1 MDSSMISKIQKAKR
15 YAEEPERV
23 TFEEFK
29 ATFKGDHDTY
39 TLTYSHEK
47 GWKCGC
53 HYFSIHGLC
62 SHTMAM
68 ERLLSV
74 MVEKASL
81 IESAAP
87 VEPALEKVA

>member
-15 YAEEPERV
+15 YADEPERV
-23 TFEEFK
+23 TFEEFR

-53 HYFSIHGLC
+53 HYFGIHGLC

-74 MVEKASL
+74 MVERAVP
-81 IESAAP
+81 IELVPERVS
-87 VEPALEKVA
+87 